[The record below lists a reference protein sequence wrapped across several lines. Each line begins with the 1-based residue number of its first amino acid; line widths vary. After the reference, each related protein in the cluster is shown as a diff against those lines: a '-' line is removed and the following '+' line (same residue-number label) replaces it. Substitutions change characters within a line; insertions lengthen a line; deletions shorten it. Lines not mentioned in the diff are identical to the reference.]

1 MTPIEAAAR
10 AMCVSWGYSADHD
23 PNDDQ
28 TVAPDGEEAT
38 YCPRPSM
45 QQFRDAARAAVLAF
59 LEAANRNRLPVA
71 EAIKDSN
78 AADNAAEWYLSDAA
92 AAIAALTRMAKEG

>member
-1 MTPIEAAAR
+1 MIALSKIEAAAR

-59 LEAANRNRLPVA
+59 LEAAKRDSADPYAITTIVALARMA
-71 EAIKDSN
+71 EAAQD
-78 AADNAAEWYLSDAA
+78 E
-92 AAIAALTRMAKEG
+92 